1 MNKEYTQS
9 AQHPVQR
16 QRKSPPTTW
25 RPTVTYIYSPPK
37 AATTTTDVNRALSNS
52 YKETWAN
59 DFPEEGS
66 QEESYFNAALVASMR
81 EHEAKQRKQF
91 LFDKWELLSDMEK
104 DELARLEEQEKE
116 ELARQLEQRRQFL
129 LKNLDKLTERER
141 DALSA

>member
-1 MNKEYTQS
+1 
-9 AQHPVQR
+9 
-16 QRKSPPTTW
+16 
-25 RPTVTYIYSPPK
+25 
-37 AATTTTDVNRALSNS
+37 
-52 YKETWAN
+52 
-59 DFPEEGS
+59 
-66 QEESYFNAALVASMR
+66 MR

-104 DELARLEEQEKE
+104 DDMAEEKE

>member
-1 MNKEYTQS
+1 
-9 AQHPVQR
+9 
-16 QRKSPPTTW
+16 
-25 RPTVTYIYSPPK
+25 
-37 AATTTTDVNRALSNS
+37 
-52 YKETWAN
+52 
-59 DFPEEGS
+59 
-66 QEESYFNAALVASMR
+66 MR

-129 LKNLDKLTERER
+129 LKNLDKLAEREH